1 MHYKEREN
9 REYIYFNNSK
19 RGNVPMEKKGSDI
32 LPLKVRL
39 NDAKKVHC

>member
-1 MHYKEREN
+1 MHYKEREILN
-9 REYIYFNNSK
+9 TFILTIANEEMYRW
-19 RGNVPMEKKGSDI
+19 KKGSDT

>member
-9 REYIYFNNSK
+9 REYISLTIANEEMY
-19 RGNVPMEKKGSDI
+19 RWKKGSDT
-32 LPLKVRL
+32 LLLKVRL